1 MSWSD
6 LSSAR
11 LENEYVLLRPLAE
24 TDRPALAT
32 IAFDPE
38 IWRYFVQRVAT
49 EADLDAFLRAAIEDT
64 AAGARIVFGVVNRTR
79 GQLAGSMAY
88 GNLSEAERR
97 LEIGWSWL
105 GAAYRSQGINRWAKL
120 LLLEHA
126 FERLGCE
133 RVEFKTDVLN
143 NPARRGLSNI
153 GATEEGMFRSYNY
166 MPDGRRRD
174 TVWYSILKREWPVV
188 RDGLTTAPKLSAPAS
203 KLLG

>member
-6 LSSAR
+6 LPSAR
-11 LENEYVLLRPLAE
+11 LENERVLLRPLAE
-24 TDRPALAT
+24 ADRPALAA
-32 IAFDPE
+32 IVFDPE

-49 EADLDAFLRAAIEDT
+49 DADLDAFLRAAIDDM
-64 AAGARIVFGVVNRTR
+64 AAGRRIVFGVIDRTR

-88 GNLSEAERR
+88 GNLAEAERR
-97 LEIGWSWL
+97 LEVGWSWL
-105 GAAYRSQGINRWAKL
+105 GAAHRGRGINRWAKL

-143 NPARRGLSNI
+143 IPARRGLGNI

-174 TVWYSILKREWPVV
+174 AVWYSILKREWPVV
-188 RDGLTTAPKLSAPAS
+188 RDGLTAGPKLSAPAS
-203 KLLG
+203 RLLG